1 MVITQNKTVT
11 SPLKKRPPKHSKNS
25 KKQHIKYQRYTK
37 LTDLIEDEFGL
48 EECRS
53 DGNNTIS
60 FYFYD
65 KYHSD
70 DYEKLFSVLG
80 KYLKQPAEIFC
91 TGEDGEKWKLKYM
104 NNELEEYSGE
114 TIFSDETTAE
124 DNEIMQLI
132 QKLTTENKKE
142 LIQYIKNHFTKGTT
156 K

>member
-1 MVITQNKTVT
+1 MGYNAKQDGALTFKKTTVET
-11 SPLKKRPPKHSKNS
+11 LKEL

-37 LTDLIEDEFGL
+37 LTDLIEYEFGL
-48 EECRS
+48 EECQS

-70 DYEKLFSVLG
+70 DYEELFSALG

-104 NNELEEYSGE
+104 NDELEEYSGE

-132 QKLTTENKKE
+132 QKLTTEDKKE
-142 LIQYIKNHFTKGTT
+142 LIQYIKNHFTKGTI